1 MPDPRQHET
10 GDTGGAGNT
19 GGAENEAASKAA
31 NEAAGEADSKA
42 ANKADNKYE
51 HYEGGSAEAERQV
64 FAELAGRIVRVQEV
78 NRRKGRL
85 PGPDRAFHAKTTLA
99 VDNARI
105 RFRDDLPPGLTV
117 GYARPGAE
125 YRAVVRFSNASGIP
139 RPDAA
144 PDLRGIAVRVVV
156 SDQERHDLLL
166 LNTPAS
172 HAANARE
179 FVGFSV
185 VMAGATGT
193 LSVAWRFLVKL
204 PRAVGWS
211 AANRMRRTLQRAVG
225 RKVVSLTRET
235 YWSQGPVL
243 WGNAGPVQY
252 QLRPRARDASADPD
266 QDPATAPAQAPA
278 ADRKDP
284 DRLRTELARHLAAG
298 DVVFELCLQRF
309 VDEHTTPV
317 EDASV
322 EWPKDQSPPVPVA
335 DVTLPAQDVTTEE
348 ARARAHRIDQLVFTP
363 WRTTEPFRPLGNLNR
378 SRDAAYG
385 ASSSRRLG
393 QE

>member
-10 GDTGGAGNT
+10 D
-19 GGAENEAASKAA
+19 
-31 NEAAGEADSKA
+31 
-42 ANKADNKYE
+42 KYE
-51 HYEGGSAEAERQV
+51 RYEGGSAEAERLV
-64 FAELAGRIVRVQEV
+64 FAELAQQIVHVQEV
-78 NRRKGRL
+78 NRSKGRL
-85 PGPDRAFHAKTTLA
+85 AGPDRAFHAKTTLA

-125 YRAVVRFSNASGIP
+125 YRAVVRISNASGIP
-139 RPDAA
+139 QPDAT

-179 FVGFSV
+179 FVGFAV

-225 RKVVSLTRET
+225 RKVESLARET
-235 YWSQGPVL
+235 YWSQGPIL
-243 WGNAGPVQY
+243 WGNAGPVQH
-252 QLRPRARDASADPD
+252 QLRPARRDSAG
-266 QDPATAPAQAPA
+266 PAVPA

-284 DRLRTELARHLAAG
+284 DRLRTELARHLAGG

-322 EWPKDQSPPVPVA
+322 EWPEDQSPPVPIA
-335 DVTLPAQDVTTEE
+335 DVTIPAQDIGTE
-348 ARARAHRIDQLVFTP
+348 AALATAHRIDQFVFTP
-363 WRTTEPFRPLGNLNR
+363 WRTTDAFRPLGNLNR